1 MAQKDMKA
9 ALTAS
14 LHAEHQAVQER
25 LAKADAYFQT
35 QEAHTGHAAT
45 PSPAP
50 EKVMRDGFTMPA
62 DDYALIAQLQGTIL
76 QAGVGG
82 TKKAGFR
89 ARPHAPQTPSPA
101 GPPPVFA
108 PLGKGKTRRPPKRE
122 QKIFPQKQ
130 KK

>member
-1 MAQKDMKA
+1 MAPQDRKA

-35 QEAHTGHAAT
+35 QEAHTGPAAT

-76 QAGVGG
+76 QAGLGV
-82 TKKAGFR
+82 TKKEGLSAGPD
-89 ARPHAPQTPSPA
+89 APHALAAA
-101 GPPPVFA
+101 GP
-108 PLGKGKTRRPPKRE
+108 
-122 QKIFPQKQ
+122 
-130 KK
+130 

>member
-1 MAQKDMKA
+1 MAQQDMKA

-50 EKVMRDGFTMPA
+50 AQVLRDGFTMPA
-62 DDYALIAQLQGTIL
+62 DDYALIAQLQATGV
-76 QAGVGG
+76 QAGVVVSKSAVLRAGLHAL
-82 TKKAGFR
+82 KAM
-89 ARPHAPQTPSPA
+89 SPA
-101 GPPPVFA
+101 DLRQVFVA
-108 PLGKGKTRRPPKRE
+108 LEKVKPGRPAKR
-122 QKIFPQKQ
+122 
-130 KK
+130 

>member
-1 MAQKDMKA
+1 MAPQDRKA

-35 QEAHTGHAAT
+35 QEAHTGPAAP

-62 DDYALIAQLQGTIL
+62 DDYALIAQLQATGL
-76 QAGVGG
+76 ESGLAVSKSAVLRAGLHAL
-82 TKKAGFR
+82 KALSAADLR
-89 ARPHAPQTPSPA
+89 Q
-101 GPPPVFA
+101 VFA
-108 PLGKGKTRRPPKRE
+108 TVEKVKPGRPAKR
-122 QKIFPQKQ
+122 
-130 KK
+130 

>member
-1 MAQKDMKA
+1 MAQRDMKA

-35 QEAHTGHAAT
+35 QEAHTGPAAP

-62 DDYALIAQLQGTIL
+62 GDYALIAQLQATGL
-76 QAGVGG
+76 EPGLAGGQKGVLAAGVQS
-82 TKKAGFR
+82 
-89 ARPHAPQTPSPA
+89 PQAP
-101 GPPPVFA
+101 V
-108 PLGKGKTRRPPKRE
+108 
-122 QKIFPQKQ
+122 
-130 KK
+130 

>member
-35 QEAHTGHAAT
+35 QEAHTGQAAT
-45 PSPAP
+45 PAPAP

-62 DDYALIAQLQGTIL
+62 DDYALIAQLQATGL
-76 QAGVGG
+76 ASGLAVS
-82 TKKAGFR
+82 KSA
-89 ARPHAPQTPSPA
+89 SLPA
-101 GPPPVFA
+101 GLQSLKT
-108 PLGKGKTRRPPKRE
+108 PLAAD
-122 QKIFPQKQ
+122 
-130 KK
+130 

>member
-1 MAQKDMKA
+1 MAPKDLKA

-14 LHAEHQAVQER
+14 LHAEHQAVQDR

-35 QEAHTGHAAT
+35 QEAHTGPAAT

-76 QAGVGG
+76 QAGLAV
-82 TKKAGFR
+82 TKSAVLRAGL
-89 ARPHAPQTPSPA
+89 HALQALSA
-101 GPPPVFA
+101 ADLRQVFA
-108 PLGKGKTRRPPKRE
+108 ALEKVKPGRPAKR
-122 QKIFPQKQ
+122 
-130 KK
+130 